1 MHIAVTYLIY
11 CLMASWSHSQ
21 NILQHLSQAF
31 PTKAMWSFT
40 ASYYFI
46 LLSSS
51 LMSVM
56 ISVAFLALCPL
67 PSFLLQNVSLMSHY
81 LWKFENSVFPP
92 PWHVWCFCHWNKKK
106 KKKSFYGRFII
117 ISFCSFVFSCF
128 CSFFCSIN
136 SSLHSSF
143 LFKIFF
149 IWDFGKPCKLQ
160 PGIFSFSPHAQPYS
174 DHNSVLTAE

>member
-1 MHIAVTYLIY
+1 
-11 CLMASWSHSQ
+11 MASWSHSQ

-92 PWHVWCFCHWNKKK
+92 PWHVWCFCHWKKK
-106 KKKSFYGRFII
+106 KKKKAFMEG
-117 ISFCSFVFSCF
+117 
-128 CSFFCSIN
+128 
-136 SSLHSSF
+136 LSSF
-143 LFKIFF
+143 LFVALSSPVSVPSFVPSIPLYIVLSYLKS
-149 IWDFGKPCKLQ
+149 
-160 PGIFSFSPHAQPYS
+160 FSFEILANHANS
-174 DHNSVLTAE
+174 NLESFLFHHMHNHILTTILC